1 LRLLLNRNF
10 RRPDRHRNAAIGTPN
25 TAKQNAARSHA
36 VIFFSPP
43 LRRIL
48 TFSTAI
54 SMVLP
59 SLPAG
64 AQEAAPPARVGQIAA
79 IDGGVSFNGAG
90 SGGWAAAS
98 LNYPVSGGDSLYTQ
112 DGGQAAIALDASRIT
127 LAADTELQITQLDQN
142 DFAATQTQ
150 GEVFFSVNDLQP
162 GQNFTV
168 TTPRGSVA
176 ITQNGEYDLA
186 AGDTSAPTVVT
197 VFQGAAT
204 ITAPGATLNVPAGQ
218 AGVLSGSDQTVAQL
232 GQAEPDAFDNALLA
246 QAAPPPPPYVPPVAE
261 QMTGASELG
270 TYGSWDQSP
279 QYGAIWYPRVNAGW
293 APYRE
298 GHWAFVPP
306 WGWTWVENEPWGFAP
321 FHYGRWVDEDN
332 RWGWAPC
339 PAYQQGGDYGP
350 DYRPVYAPAVV
361 SFFGLAVVAG
371 ITAAALSSGS
381 VGWVPL
387 GPNEAYYPPYRTSP
401 DYVRR
406 INYVNVRDINN
417 VHVTNNYY
425 DDTGPG
431 NFANRRAATFI
442 PAADMSRGAPVARYG
457 RPVPPADFANARPI
471 NPGAA
476 RPAAEGPDFRL
487 PSAAAPLAHEHPG
500 VAPRPTEFATRRSLP
515 PAVISREPATHFAG
529 PAAATFRPP
538 GLPETRIPA
547 GAAAPESRPA
557 FGANPAY
564 RAPPVPATHLGALPE
579 THVPAAMRP
588 PEPAARPLAPPV
600 FQPQA
605 ASPQAAS
612 PQAASRPALPQVHY
626 GQEQPARPPA
636 PPVFHPQAV
645 APPVFHP
652 QAEAPVY
659 RPQPAPPVFHPQAVA
674 PPVFHP
680 EAEAPRPAPPAFHP
694 AEAPRPE
701 PPAPRPSPEKHNP

>member
-1 LRLLLNRNF
+1 
-10 RRPDRHRNAAIGTPN
+10 
-25 TAKQNAARSHA
+25 
-36 VIFFSPP
+36 
-43 LRRIL
+43 
-48 TFSTAI
+48 
-54 SMVLP
+54 MVLP
-59 SLPAG
+59 SVPAS
-64 AQEAAPPARVGQIAA
+64 AQDAAPPARVGQIAA
-79 IDGGVSFNGAG
+79 LTGSVSFNGAG

-98 LNYPVSGGDSLYTQ
+98 LNYPVSAGDSLYTQ
-112 DGGQAAIALDASRIT
+112 DSAQAAIALDASRIT
-127 LAADTELQITQLDQN
+127 LAAGTELQITQLDQN
-142 DFAATQTQ
+142 DFAATESQ
-150 GEVFFSVNDLQP
+150 GEVFFAVNDLQQ

-176 ITQNGEYDLA
+176 ITQNGQYDVA
-186 AGDTSAPTVVT
+186 AGDTSAPTVIT

-204 ITAPGATLNVPAGQ
+204 ITAPGATLQVPAGQ
-218 AGVLSGSDQTVAQL
+218 AGVLSGTDQTTAQL
-232 GQAEPDAFDNALLA
+232 GQAEPDAFANSLLT
-246 QAAPPPPPYVPPVAE
+246 QSAPPPPPYVPPVAE

-279 QYGAIWYPRVNAGW
+279 QYGAIWYPRVDAGW

-298 GHWAFVPP
+298 GHWENIPP

-361 SFFGLAVVAG
+361 SFFGLAVAAG

-381 VGWVPL
+381 IGWVPL
-387 GPNEAYYPPYRTSP
+387 GPNEPYYPPYRTSP
-401 DYVRR
+401 DYIRR

-425 DDTGPG
+425 GNTDPG
-431 NFANRRAATFI
+431 QFANRRAATFI

-457 RPVPPADFANARPI
+457 KPVPPADFANARPI
-471 NPGAA
+471 NPGTAH
-476 RPAAEGPDFRL
+476 PAAGGEEFRL
-487 PSAAAPLAHEHPG
+487 PAAAAPLAHEHPG
-500 VAPRPTEFATRRSLP
+500 VAPQPSEFAARRSLP
-515 PAVISREPATHFAG
+515 PAVISHEPATHFAG

-547 GAAAPESRPA
+547 AGATHAAPETHPA
-557 FGANPAY
+557 FATSPAY
-564 RAPPVPATHLGALPE
+564 RAPPPAPGTHIGALPE
-579 THVPAAMRP
+579 TRVPAATRE

-605 ASPQAAS
+605 VN
-612 PQAASRPALPQVHY
+612 RPAAPQVHY
-626 GQEQPARPPA
+626 GEEVPARPAA
-636 PPVFHPQAV
+636 PPVFHPQAAAPVYHPQAAPPVFRPQAV

-652 QAEAPVY
+652 QAEAP
-659 RPQPAPPVFHPQAVA
+659 
-674 PPVFHP
+674 
-680 EAEAPRPAPPAFHP
+680 RPAPPAFHP
-694 AEAPRPE
+694 QAEAPRPAG
-701 PPAPRPSPEKHNP
+701 PPEKHNP

>member
-1 LRLLLNRNF
+1 
-10 RRPDRHRNAAIGTPN
+10 
-25 TAKQNAARSHA
+25 
-36 VIFFSPP
+36 
-43 LRRIL
+43 
-48 TFSTAI
+48 
-54 SMVLP
+54 MVLP

-64 AQEAAPPARVGQIAA
+64 AQEAEPPARVGQIAA
-79 IDGGVSFNGAG
+79 INGSVSFNGAG

-98 LNYPVSGGDSLYTQ
+98 LNYPVSAGDSLYTQ
-112 DGGQAAIALDASRIT
+112 GGAQAAIALDASHIT
-127 LAADTELQITQLDQN
+127 LAADTEFQITQLDAN
-142 DFAATQTQ
+142 DFAATETQ

-162 GQNFTV
+162 GQNFIV
-168 TTPRGSVA
+168 TTPRGNVA
-176 ITQNGEYDLA
+176 ITQNGQYDLS

-232 GQAEPDAFDNALLA
+232 GQAQPDAFDNALLA

-261 QMTGASELG
+261 QMTGAAELG

-279 QYGAIWYPRVNAGW
+279 QYGAVWYPRVSAGW

-361 SFFGLAVVAG
+361 SFFGLAVAAG

-381 VGWVPL
+381 IGWVPL
-387 GPNEAYYPPYRTSP
+387 GPDEPYYPSYRASP
-401 DYVRR
+401 DYLRR
-406 INYVNVRDINN
+406 INYVNVRNINN
-417 VHVTNNYY
+417 VNITNNYY
-425 DDTGPG
+425 GNAAPG
-431 NFANRRAATFI
+431 QFANRRAATFI

-457 RPVPPADFANARPI
+457 RPVPPSDFANARPI
-471 NPGAA
+471 NPAAA
-476 RPAAEGPDFRL
+476 RAAAGGQPAGGQPAGGQPDFRL
-487 PSAAAPLAHEHPG
+487 PVAAAPLAHEHPG
-500 VAPRPTEFATRRSLP
+500 VAPQPSAFAARRSLP
-515 PAVISREPATHFAG
+515 PAVISRAPATHFAG

-538 GLPETRIPA
+538 GLPETRVPGN
-547 GAAAPESRPA
+547 GALPETRPA
-557 FGANPAY
+557 FNANPAY
-564 RAPPVPATHLGALPE
+564 RAPPPPPGTHLGGLPE
-579 THVPAAMRP
+579 THMPAAARP
-588 PEPAARPLAPPV
+588 PEPPVRPQAAPV

-605 ASPQAAS
+605 AN
-612 PQAASRPALPQVHY
+612 RPALPEVHY
-626 GQEQPARPPA
+626 GQQQPARPPTPPAFHPQAEAPPVYHPQAAAPPVFHPQAVA

-652 QAEAPVY
+652 QAEAP
-659 RPQPAPPVFHPQAVA
+659 RPPP
-674 PPVFHP
+674 
-680 EAEAPRPAPPAFHP
+680 PPAFHP
-694 AEAPRPE
+694 QAEAPRA
-701 PPAPRPSPEKHNP
+701 PPPPGLGPEKHIQ

>member
-1 LRLLLNRNF
+1 MIFFAPKLRL
-10 RRPDRHRNAAIGTPN
+10 
-25 TAKQNAARSHA
+25 
-36 VIFFSPP
+36 
-43 LRRIL
+43 IL
-48 TFSTAI
+48 TVTTAI

-59 SLPAG
+59 TLPAA
-64 AQEAAPPARVGQIAA
+64 AQDAAPPARVGQIAA
-79 IDGGVSFNGAG
+79 LTGSVSFNGAG

-112 DGGQAAIALDASRIT
+112 QGAQAAIALDASRIT
-127 LAADTELQITQLDQN
+127 LAPDTEFQIIQLDQD

-150 GEVFFSVNDLQP
+150 GEAFFAVNDLQP
-162 GQNFTV
+162 GQNFTI

-176 ITQNGEYDLA
+176 ITQNGEYDVA
-186 AGDTSAPTVVT
+186 AGDTSAPTVIT

-204 ITAPGATLNVPAGQ
+204 ITAPGATLQVPAGQ
-218 AGVLSGSDQTVAQL
+218 AGVLSGTDQTTAQL
-232 GQAEPDAFDNALLA
+232 GQAEPDAFANGLLA
-246 QAAPPPPPYVPPVAE
+246 QAAPPPPPYVPPVAA

-279 QYGAIWYPRVNAGW
+279 QYGAIWYPRVDAGW

-321 FHYGRWVDEDN
+321 FHYGRWVDEEG

-350 DYRPVYAPAVV
+350 DYQPVYAPAVV
-361 SFFGLAVVAG
+361 SFFGLGVAVG

-381 VGWVPL
+381 IGWVPL
-387 GPNEAYYPPYRTSP
+387 GPNEPYYPPYRTSP

-417 VHVTNNYY
+417 VHVSNNYY
-425 DDTGPG
+425 GGTDPG
-431 NFANRRAATFI
+431 HFANRRAATFV
-442 PAADMSRGAPVARYG
+442 PAAAMSRGEPVARYG
-457 RPVPPADFANARPI
+457 KPVPAADFANARPI

-476 RPAAEGPDFRL
+476 HPAAGQPDFRL
-487 PSAAAPLAHEHPG
+487 PTAAAPMAHEHPG
-500 VAPRPTEFATRRSLP
+500 VAPQPSEFATRRSLP

-538 GLPETRIPA
+538 GLPEARVPA
-547 GAAAPESRPA
+547 IGAAPESHPA
-557 FGANPAY
+557 YGANPAY
-564 RAPPVPATHLGALPE
+564 RAPPPLPGAGSHLGAPPE
-579 THVPAAMRP
+579 THFPAAARQ
-588 PEPAARPLAPPV
+588 PEPAPRPLAPPV

-605 ASPQAAS
+605 EN
-612 PQAASRPALPQVHY
+612 RPAIPQVHY
-626 GQEQPARPPA
+626 GQDLPARPAAPPAFHPQAEAPVYHPQAVAPPVFHPQAVAPPVYHPQAA

-652 QAEAPVY
+652 QAEAP
-659 RPQPAPPVFHPQAVA
+659 
-674 PPVFHP
+674 
-680 EAEAPRPAPPAFHP
+680 RPAPPAFHP
-694 AEAPRPE
+694 QAEAPRPAG
-701 PPAPRPSPEKHNP
+701 PPEKHNP

>member
-1 LRLLLNRNF
+1 M
-10 RRPDRHRNAAIGTPN
+10 T
-25 TAKQNAARSHA
+25 
-36 VIFFSPP
+36 FFSPS
-43 LRRIL
+43 LRRML
-48 TFSTAI
+48 TLTTAI

-59 SLPAG
+59 SLPAS
-64 AQEAAPPARVGQIAA
+64 AQDAAPPARVGQIAA
-79 IDGGVSFNGAG
+79 TNGSVSFNGAG

-98 LNYPVSGGDSLYTQ
+98 LNYPVSNGDSLYTQ
-112 DGGQAAIALDASRIT
+112 DGAQAAIALNASRIT

-150 GEVFFSVNDLQP
+150 GEVFFAVNDLQQ
-162 GQNFTV
+162 GQNFTIA
-168 TTPRGSVA
+168 TPRGSVA
-176 ITQNGEYDLA
+176 ITQNGEYDVA

-246 QAAPPPPPYVPPVAE
+246 QAAPPPPPYVPPVAQ

-279 QYGAIWYPRVNAGW
+279 QYGAVWYPRVAAGW

-350 DYRPVYAPAVV
+350 DYQPVYAPAVV
-361 SFFGLAVVAG
+361 SFFGLGVAVG

-387 GPNEAYYPPYRTSP
+387 GPNEPYYPSYRASP

-417 VHVTNNYY
+417 VHATNNYSGNT
-425 DDTGPG
+425 DPG
-431 NFANRRAATFI
+431 HFANRRAATFI

-457 RPVPPADFANARPI
+457 RPVPPGEFVNARPI
-471 NPGAA
+471 NPGGGPPAGGQPPGGAQPGGGRAA
-476 RPAAEGPDFRL
+476 GQPDFRL
-487 PSAAAPLAHEHPG
+487 PPAAAPLAHLHPG
-500 VAPRPTEFATRRSLP
+500 VAPRPSDFAARRSPP
-515 PAVISREPATHFAG
+515 PAVFSNAPATHFAG

-538 GLPETRIPA
+538 GLPETRFPAA
-547 GAAAPESRPA
+547 GAAPVNRPA
-557 FGANPAY
+557 FNANPGY
-564 RAPPVPATHLGALPE
+564 RPPAPGAPPAFQPQAAARPGVPEVHYNQAPQTRAPAPPAFQPQAQAPQVFHPQAANRPAMPQVHYGQEQAARPPAPPAFQPQAAAPPVYHPQA
-579 THVPAAMRP
+579 V
-588 PEPAARPLAPPV
+588 APPV

-605 ASPQAAS
+605 A
-612 PQAASRPALPQVHY
+612 
-626 GQEQPARPPA
+626 A
-636 PPVFHPQAV
+636 PVYRPQAV

-652 QAEAPVY
+652 QAEAP
-659 RPQPAPPVFHPQAVA
+659 RP
-674 PPVFHP
+674 
-680 EAEAPRPAPPAFHP
+680 PAPPAFRP
-694 AEAPRPE
+694 QTESPRAAPPQ
-701 PPAPRPSPEKHNP
+701 PGFAPEKHIP